1 MPSIFESRILLP
13 PSYTDWLNR
22 QPPQILSSH
31 GTAAEKIAPVY
42 TMRRNYTEQK
52 PAFEI
57 LVRRQF
63 NLHLDELTSDLMDE
77 IRFSMDQLF
86 GLDTN
91 QYRTVNIERT
101 VKKIVTRTVNRILV
115 GQPLCEFKDYFVRC
129 A

>member
-1 MPSIFESRILLP
+1 MPNIFENRILLP
-13 PSYTDWLNR
+13 PTYTDWLNR
-22 QPPQILSSH
+22 QPPQILTSH
-31 GTAAEKIAPVY
+31 GTIAERLSPLY

-57 LVRRQF
+57 FLRRQM

-77 IRFSMDQLF
+77 ISFSMDQLL

-91 QYRTVNIERT
+91 QYKTVNIART
-101 VKKIVTRTVNRILV
+101 VKQIVARTVNRILV
-115 GQPLCEFKDYFVRC
+115 GQPLCEFKEYFVRC